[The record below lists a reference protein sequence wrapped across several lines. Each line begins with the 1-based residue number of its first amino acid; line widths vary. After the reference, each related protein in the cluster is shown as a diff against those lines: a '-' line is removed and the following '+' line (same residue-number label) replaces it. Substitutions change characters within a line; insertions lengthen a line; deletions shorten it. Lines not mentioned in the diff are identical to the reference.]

1 MTLWKVHCEEDEY
14 PGIWRHWYRHQCVAV
29 GWPPGSGFTFEDGP
43 TADVG
48 WRIARNALKKL
59 SVDDAIVVT
68 FKGNRVGRIG
78 RITGLKLKDADWN
91 PLVPRRHGLPEG
103 ELGRRIEVRWDLT
116 CGPDDRDALV
126 HLPPALRLSG
136 ASLRLTIARLDSLS
150 EQMLRSAI
158 NDPANWVRLG
168 GGFRYER
175 SLSDY
180 IAAFPH
186 RLEDGLVTHPD
197 SKVREKVFKD
207 KTRLDV
213 LLMDRDGNPIVVE
226 CKQQAP
232 SVEDVKQLQHYL
244 DLLKKETGSTGI
256 RGLLVHGGS
265 RRVSGSVSVVAAR
278 DKRITLVFHQLD
290 VHFDR
295 TVAS

>member
-1 MTLWKVHCEEDEY
+1 MALWKVHCKEDEY

-29 GWPPGSGFTFEDGP
+29 GWPPSSGFSFDEAP
-43 TADVG
+43 TTNAG
-48 WRIARNALKKL
+48 WRIARNALRK
-59 SVDDAIVVT
+59 VAVGDAIVVT
-68 FKGNRVGRIG
+68 FKGHRVGRMG
-78 RITGLKLKDADWN
+78 QVSGLKLNDADWN
-91 PLVPRRHGLPEG
+91 PLVPARRGLPEG

-116 CGPDDRDALV
+116 CGPDDRDSLV
-126 HLPPALRLSG
+126 QLPPALRLSG
-136 ASLRLTIARLDSLS
+136 ASLRLTIARLDSRQ
-150 EQMLRSAI
+150 ERKLRAAI
-158 NDPANWVRLG
+158 NDEANWVRLG
-168 GGFRYER
+168 GVFRYEH

-213 LLMDRDGNPIVVE
+213 LLMDRDQCAVVVE

-232 SVEDVKQLQHYL
+232 SVKDVRQLQHYL
-244 DLLKKETGSTGI
+244 DLWVKETGNPGV

-265 RRVSGSVSVVAAR
+265 RRIRADVAHLASR
-278 DKRITLVFHQLD
+278 DPRISLVFHQLD
-290 VHFDR
+290 VRFDR
-295 TVAS
+295 SVGG

>member
-1 MTLWKVHCEEDEY
+1 MPLWKVHCEENNY
-14 PGIWRHWYRHQCVAV
+14 PGIWRLWYRHQCVAV
-29 GWPPGSGFTFEDGP
+29 GWPPQDGFFFAVAP
-43 TADVG
+43 TKDVG
-48 WRIARNALKKL
+48 WRIARNALHKV
-59 SVDDAIVVT
+59 SVGDSIVVT

-78 RITGLKLKDADWN
+78 RITGLKLKDSDWN
-91 PLVPRRHGLPEG
+91 PLVPKRPGLPVG

-126 HLPPALRLSG
+126 HLPTALRLSG
-136 ASLRLTIARLDSLS
+136 ASLRLTIARLEAPSELS
-150 EQMLRSAI
+150 LRSAI
-158 NDPANWVRLG
+158 NDSANWVRLG

-213 LLMDRDGNPIVVE
+213 LLMDRDEKPVVVE
-226 CKQQAP
+226 CKQHAP
-232 SVEDVKQLQHYL
+232 SIDDIRQLQHYL
-244 DLLKKETGSTGI
+244 NLLEKEMERSDI
-256 RGLLVHGGS
+256 RGLLVHGDS
-265 RRVSGSVSVVAAR
+265 RRVSSPVAIAASE
-278 DKRITLVFHQLD
+278 DKRIALVFHQLD
-290 VHFDR
+290 VHFDKAV
-295 TVAS
+295 TS